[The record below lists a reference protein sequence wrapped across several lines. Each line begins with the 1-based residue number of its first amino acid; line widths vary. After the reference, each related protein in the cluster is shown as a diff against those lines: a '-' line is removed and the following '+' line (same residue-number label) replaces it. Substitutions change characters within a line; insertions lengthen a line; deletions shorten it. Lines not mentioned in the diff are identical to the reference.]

1 MLQTV
6 LVFKRSW
13 FSIWRNP
20 IAVVLDLLRSLIV
33 GVIFGTVFWFRPM
46 DQPGVNE
53 QFSVIFFS
61 AIFANLSGVRKSY
74 PFFCFFF
81 FS

>member
-1 MLQTV
+1 M

-33 GVIFGTVFWFRPM
+33 GVIFGTAFWFRPM

-74 PFFCFFF
+74 PFLLLLLF